1 MGYVNL
7 VSYRSSVWIFHHF
20 TELSEF
26 EIREI
31 THLQS
36 SAFSQKMYLCLF

>member
-1 MGYVNL
+1 MVALFGFFIISPNC
-7 VSYRSSVWIFHHF
+7 
-20 TELSEF
+20 EF